1 MTRRPLGRTF
11 AHMSSSG
18 FIRARDRIIEAD
30 RAEFTVNATL
40 TELLLSLHDVAEFQW
55 AALMLTDTETMLP
68 FGGVV
73 EGLATNACVPFWDNE
88 LLDPDF
94 SKFNA
99 LARSSDPVA
108 TLADAT
114 DGDLSRSPRFQKL
127 YKPLGGGDELRV
139 AFTTG
144 STCWAVASLVRR
156 ADTGHFSPTEVQS
169 VRDLVP
175 VGSRAVR
182 HAVTR
187 RDTSDANEPPVMLVI
202 SAEGEIESMTPG
214 ADGVIADFTIHG
226 LDMNTPTPVLAA
238 ARRAKSN
245 RTHARITV
253 RARGESG
260 RWFKLHASPLGD
272 DGRVAVMIEAARP
285 ADLVPI
291 LLESYGLTQRESD
304 VVLLLARGLSTKEI
318 AAELSISR
326 HTVSDHTK
334 LIFTKCAV
342 TSRGELV
349 ANLFSQHIIEGMHT
363 AVDHV

>member
-1 MTRRPLGRTF
+1 MNT
-11 AHMSSSG
+11 AG
-18 FIRARDRIIEAD
+18 FLRARDRILDAD
-30 RAEFTVNATL
+30 RTELTVNATL
-40 TELLLSLHDVAEFQW
+40 AQLLVSLHEVAEFQW

-73 EGLATNACVPFWDNE
+73 EGLDPSACVPFWDNE

-127 YKPLGGGDELRV
+127 FNPLGGGDELRV

-144 STCWAVASLVRR
+144 TTCWAVASLIRG
-156 ADTGHFSPTEVQS
+156 ADSGHFSPSEVQA

-175 VGSRAVR
+175 VGARAVR

-187 RDTSDANEPPVMLVI
+187 RDGNHADEPPVMLVVT
-202 SAEGEIESMTPG
+202 ADGEIESMTPD
-214 ADGVIADFTIHG
+214 ADAVIADFTIHG

-238 ARRAKSN
+238 ARRAKNNQTNS
-245 RTHARITV
+245 RITV
-253 RARGESG
+253 RARGQSG

-272 DGRVAVMIEAARP
+272 DGRVAVMIETARP

-291 LLESYGLTQRESD
+291 LLDSYGLTQRESD
-304 VVLLLARGLSTKEI
+304 VVLLLARGLSTKDI

-334 LIFTKCAV
+334 LIFSKCGVA
-342 TSRGELV
+342 SRGELV
-349 ANLFSQHIIEGMHT
+349 ANLFSQHIIEGLHS
-363 AVDHV
+363 AVDHL

>member
-1 MTRRPLGRTF
+1 
-11 AHMSSSG
+11 MSTAG
-18 FIRARDRIIEAD
+18 FIRARDRIIDAD
-30 RAEFTVNATL
+30 RAELTVNETL
-40 TELLLSLHDVAEFQW
+40 AELLLSLHDVAEFQW

-73 EGLATNACVPFWDNE
+73 EGLATDACVPFWDNE

-108 TLADAT
+108 TLADST

-127 YKPLGGGDELRV
+127 YNPLGGGDELRV

-144 STCWAVASLVRR
+144 NTCWAVASLVRR

-175 VGSRAVR
+175 VGARAVH

-187 RDTSDANEPPVMLVI
+187 RDSSHANEPPVMLVI
-202 SAEGEIESMTPG
+202 STDGEIESMTPD
-214 ADGVIADFTIHG
+214 ADAVIADFSIHG
-226 LDMNTPTPVLAA
+226 LNMNTPTPVLAA
-238 ARRAKSN
+238 ARRAKNN
-245 RTHARITV
+245 RAQARVTV
-253 RARGESG
+253 RARGQSG
-260 RWFKLHASPLGD
+260 RWYKLHASPLND

-291 LLESYGLTQRESD
+291 LLDSYGLTQRESD

-334 LIFTKCAV
+334 TIFTKCAV